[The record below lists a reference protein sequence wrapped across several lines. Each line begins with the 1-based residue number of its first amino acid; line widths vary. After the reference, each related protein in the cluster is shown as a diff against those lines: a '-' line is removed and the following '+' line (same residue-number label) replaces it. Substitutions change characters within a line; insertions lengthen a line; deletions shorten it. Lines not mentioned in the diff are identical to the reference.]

1 MSASSAGSSTA
12 SRCLAERLVVHLQ
25 VGRRKVRIRLGTLAE
40 RRVRALAIDDILAE
54 LHPDARCALD
64 FRTPFQLL
72 IAVILSAQTT
82 DASVNRVTPEL
93 FRRFPDAAALAA
105 APREE
110 LEEILRSIG
119 FFRSKARSISE
130 TARAVVD
137 QYGGAVPGTL
147 DELVTLRGVGR
158 KTANVVL
165 GECFKTPGLTVDT
178 HFRRLSQRMG
188 LTGHEEPERI
198 ERDVMKLLPA
208 ARWTMFSHRMIWHG
222 RRLCSARK
230 PLCTDCAVRPL
241 CPTGQALEAG

>member
-1 MSASSAGSSTA
+1 M
-12 SRCLAERLVVHLQ
+12 HLQ
-25 VGRRKVRIRLGTLAE
+25 VGRHKVRIRLGTLAE
-40 RRVRALAIDDILAE
+40 RRARALGIDDILAE

-82 DASVNRVTPEL
+82 DASVNRVTPAL

-110 LEEILRSIG
+110 LEAILRSIG

-130 TARAVVD
+130 TARALVERYD
-137 QYGGAVPGTL
+137 GAVPGTL

-165 GECFKTPGLTVDT
+165 GECFTTPGLTVDT
-178 HFRRLSQRMG
+178 HFRRLSLRMG

-198 ERDVMKLLPA
+198 ERDVMKLLPP

-222 RRLCSARK
+222 RRICSARK
-230 PLCTDCAVRPL
+230 PLCADCAVRPL
-241 CPTGQALEAG
+241 CPTGRALEAE